1 MNYQELLSVAIEA
14 AIKAGEK
21 IMTFYNAD
29 YPIEIKSD
37 ESPVTIADKS
47 AEEIIISYLKRTL
60 LPIISEEHEN
70 TSYEQRKEWNFCWVV
85 DPLDGT
91 KEFIHK
97 NGEFTVN
104 IALVENQMPVIGVIY
119 SPAGNDLFFASKDM
133 GSFKTKVRSGNI
145 DAPSLQK
152 LPLKN
157 SSSPVVIAVSRS
169 HSNEKTEAFV
179 NAFREKYP
187 DLKTLASGS
196 SMKMCRVAEGEAHLY
211 PRFGRTMEWDT
222 AAGHAIL
229 SFANA
234 SLLNIGNMQE
244 LKYNKEDLSNPDFIA
259 MSNNL
264 KL

>member
-1 MNYQELLSVAIEA
+1 MNYQELLSIAIEA
-14 AIKAGEK
+14 AIRAGEK

-29 YPIEIKSD
+29 YRVEIKTD

-47 AEEIIISYLKRTL
+47 AEEIIFSYLKNTS

-70 TSYEQRKEWNFCWVV
+70 MLYEERKDWNSCWVV

-104 IALVENQMPVIGVIY
+104 IALVENQTPVLGVIY

-133 GSFKTKVRSGNI
+133 GSFKAKVISGNI
-145 DAPSLQK
+145 DASTLQK

-157 SSSPVVIAVSRS
+157 SSSPVVVAMSRS
-169 HSNEKTEAFV
+169 HSNEKTEIFV
-179 NAFREKYP
+179 NAFKEKYP
-187 DLKTLASGS
+187 DLKTVASGS

-229 SFANA
+229 KYANA
-234 SLLNIGNMQE
+234 RLLNLGNMEE
-244 LKYNKEDLSNPDFIA
+244 LKYNKEDLSNPDFMA

>member
-1 MNYQELLSVAIEA
+1 MNYQELLRISIEA
-14 AIKAGEK
+14 AIRAGEK
-21 IMTFYNAD
+21 IMTFYNAE
-29 YPIEIKSD
+29 YPVEIKAD
-37 ESPVTIADKS
+37 ESPVTLADRS
-47 AEEIIISYLKRTL
+47 AEAIIFSYLKSTS
-60 LPIISEEHEN
+60 LPIISEEQEN
-70 TSYEQRKEWNFCWVV
+70 RSYDERKKWNFCWVV

-104 IALVENQMPVIGVIY
+104 IALVENQTPVLGVIY

-133 GSFKTKVRSGNI
+133 GSFKAKVKNGNI
-145 DAPSLQK
+145 DTSSLQK

-157 SSSPVVIAVSRS
+157 SSFPMVVAVSRS
-169 HSNEKTEAFV
+169 HSNEKTETFV
-179 NAFREKYP
+179 NAFKEKYP
-187 DLKTLASGS
+187 DLKTVASGS

-211 PRFGRTMEWDT
+211 PRLGRTMEWDT

-229 SFANA
+229 KYAHA
-234 SLLNIGNMQE
+234 RLLNIGNMQE
-244 LKYNKEDLSNPDFIA
+244 LIYNKEDLSNPDFIA